1 MGLPPRAS
9 HFLNGT
15 WTKSAD
21 APDVRSRSVS
31 NQSRS
36 VRRDQPA
43 IEPDLRAAEFQVY
56 APMKLNLKEWPRVF
70 GCPLLHWGNPP
81 KPMPCGLFYKNQ
93 RIGWRWFATQRIP
106 IAVRVKAWLRSS
118 SGALADPP
126 DRRVWSK
133 VDGGPGR
140 ASASE
145 HHGDFDD
152 DQQTLASLTHILER
166 GFA

>member
-36 VRRDQPA
+36 VRRDQSA

-56 APMKLNLKEWPRVF
+56 APMKLNLKEWRRVF

-81 KPMPCGLFYKNQ
+81 KPMPCVLFYKNQ

-106 IAVRVKAWLRSS
+106 IAVRVRAWLRSG

-126 DRRVWSK
+126 DRRHRQA
-133 VDGGPGR
+133 DGIIVQR
-140 ASASE
+140 RR
-145 HHGDFDD
+145 
-152 DQQTLASLTHILER
+152 T
-166 GFA
+166 GFCGGVQNSTTAAAAVC